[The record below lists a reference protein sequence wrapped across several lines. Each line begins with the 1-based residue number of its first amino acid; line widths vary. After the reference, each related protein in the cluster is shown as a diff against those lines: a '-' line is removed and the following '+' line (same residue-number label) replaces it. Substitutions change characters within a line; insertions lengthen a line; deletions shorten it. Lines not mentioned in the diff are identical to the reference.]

1 MKKNLVII
9 VRGRV
14 QGVFFRLAAK
24 ERALALGLT
33 GVARNEPDGSVSVEV
48 EGEGRVLD
56 EFVAWCRR
64 GPAESTVR
72 SLEVRDGEFRGLPD
86 FVIR

>member
-1 MKKNLVII
+1 MSKNLMIC

-24 ERALALGLT
+24 ELAQSLGLA
-33 GVARNEPDGSVSVEV
+33 GSVRNEPDGSVLLEV
-48 EGEGRVLD
+48 EGGEKALD

-64 GPAESTVR
+64 GPEQSTVK
-72 SLEVRDGEFRGLPD
+72 SLEVSEGEVRGLTG
-86 FVIR
+86 FGVR